1 MQTLFDVPEIKTP
14 TKNKQKEYVNAEMI
28 IRKFKD
34 FKFEFPIELIAS
46 SLAGCIER
54 INQLNYSPS
63 QIIKTEIDV
72 KKKAKEWY
80 NMPDDAIT
88 VFIYLLQKNI
98 RNIELA
104 AELRKYYNDNVDRK
118 EVYNYLKEHRK
129 DSRFLGEKPND

>member
-1 MQTLFDVPEIKTP
+1 MQTLFDVPEIKIT
-14 TKNKQKEYVNAEMI
+14 TKKKQREYVNAEMI

-54 INQLNYSPS
+54 INQNYSPS
-63 QIIKTEIDV
+63 QIIKIEIDIR
-72 KKKAKEWY
+72 KKAKEWY

-88 VFIYLLQKNI
+88 AFIYLLQKNI

-104 AELRKYYNDNVDRK
+104 SELRKYYGDNVDRK
-118 EVYNYLKEHRK
+118 EVYNYLSVHRK
-129 DSRFLGEKPND
+129 DGKLIGEKLND